1 MKTVMLPLGS
11 SKQDLFQVF
20 FCFSFGGTEREPS
33 QWGTLGTFIILSF
46 NLSLSLFSFQR
57 PLFVLADRNL
67 DLATPLH
74 HTWTYQALIHDVL
87 VRLTGHR
94 ERERAEQICLLYFRH
109 NVMMDLTDTSYT
121 LTKTKGLLMRNVHA
135 TVWTH
140 SW

>member
-1 MKTVMLPLGS
+1 MKI
-11 SKQDLFQVF
+11 KQSCLLWENLSWIHFK
-20 FCFSFGGTEREPS
+20 SFVVEHRES
-33 QWGTLGTFIILSF
+33 LVSGELWVHMSYSRFISP
-46 NLSLSLFSFQR
+46 SLSLSFQR